1 MQNSGKKGLSLRQ
14 LNAILKKWQTN
25 LLLDDWKVSLEIV
38 DFKRK
43 DFRQSGD
50 IKVYPRKKIA
60 TILLTNNPYLDEE
73 ETVVHELMHLILW
86 DFDLFCEKIVLEK
99 SESFKGKHGKYMNK
113 LENTV
118 ERLTQIAINR
128 KVQ

>member
-1 MQNSGKKGLSLRQ
+1 MQSSEKKGLSLQQ
-14 LNAILKKWQTN
+14 LNAILKKWQKN
-25 LLLDDWKVSLEIV
+25 LLLDDWKISLEIV

-50 IKVYPRKKIA
+50 IKVYPRKKRAI
-60 TILLTNNPYLDEE
+60 ILLTDNPYLDEE
-73 ETVVHELMHLILW
+73 ETIVHELTHLILW
-86 DFDLFCEKIVLEK
+86 DFDLFCEKIVLGE
-99 SESFKGKHGKYMNK
+99 SEPFKGKHEKYMNK